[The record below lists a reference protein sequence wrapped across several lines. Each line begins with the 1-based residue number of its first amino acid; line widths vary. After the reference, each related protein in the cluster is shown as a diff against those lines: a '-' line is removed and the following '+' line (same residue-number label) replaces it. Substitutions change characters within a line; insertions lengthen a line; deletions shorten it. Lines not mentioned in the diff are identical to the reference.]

1 MYSIPHAL
9 CQEGRRGGGGGG
21 GGGVIRGDL
30 RSSCEI
36 VFNVLMSAH
45 EKF

>member
-1 MYSIPHAL
+1 MFSIPHV
-9 CQEGRRGGGGGG
+9 CQEGHPTGGWVLCVRG
-21 GGGVIRGDL
+21 RGNL